1 VPYCQVFAGR
11 IENQLIGADGLEVR
25 GNVDA
30 ANERIVQAMFECL
43 QQMAKMDGGEGQAAE
58 DKGQLNYHVI
68 MIGKFFSIWLRQ
80 TAEVGVL
87 QRICIT
93 LPRRFIRSSSGRC
106 RASSGERRRYMMRT
120 LVLT

>member
-1 VPYCQVFAGR
+1 MRISVLRPPAPLDGQCFPESCPGFFVTLVPYCQVFAGR

-68 MIGKFFSIWLRQ
+68 MIGECFLH
-80 TAEVGVL
+80 
-87 QRICIT
+87 
-93 LPRRFIRSSSGRC
+93 
-106 RASSGERRRYMMRT
+106 
-120 LVLT
+120 LVTSNC